1 MKAPEVHKL
10 VQHCDG
16 LFSVWIQYWQTE
28 ATKQRNLQSRLT
40 VELELGEP
48 EKVTMY
54 NLAELQEK
62 IAQKA
67 NGSHEIQ
74 AQGSQA

>member
-1 MKAPEVHKL
+1 
-10 VQHCDG
+10 
-16 LFSVWIQYWQTE
+16 VWIQYWQAE

-40 VELELGEP
+40 VEVELGEP

-54 NLAELQEK
+54 NLAELQDK
-62 IAQKA
+62 IAKKA
-67 NGSHEIQ
+67 KMSHEIQ